1 MLEKHNSYL
10 KEHAEAVENRSQA
23 SNLRFISVSEKAEG
37 KDILGFMNRLIPQ
50 LLGKVNFPTLPVI

>member
-10 KEHAEAVENRSQA
+10 KERAEAVENRSRA

-37 KDILGFMNRLIPQ
+37 KDILGFMNRLIP
-50 LLGKVNFPTLPVI
+50 